1 MNNEQHSMPAY
12 NSNQEALLMPEYGRM
27 VQSMVQAAMEIP
39 DKSARQQCAR
49 YIVSIMARMQD
60 VKSERPDFEHK
71 LWNHLARISHYQLD
85 IDYPVDIVP
94 EQEALAHP
102 APMAYPM
109 KSIRRRHYGYL
120 TEQMMN
126 YLSECADEEERTELL
141 DLTANHMRQN
151 LFTWNPD
158 SMDGDVVRQDLKV
171 YTRGK
176 VKLPQDFSFSPIVQ
190 DETQQLMG
198 KKRKKKKNNGWRP
211 S

>member
-39 DKSARQQCAR
+39 DKAARQQCAR

-120 TEQMMN
+120 T
-126 YLSECADEEERTELL
+126 
-141 DLTANHMRQN
+141 
-151 LFTWNPD
+151 
-158 SMDGDVVRQDLKV
+158 
-171 YTRGK
+171 
-176 VKLPQDFSFSPIVQ
+176 
-190 DETQQLMG
+190 
-198 KKRKKKKNNGWRP
+198 
-211 S
+211 